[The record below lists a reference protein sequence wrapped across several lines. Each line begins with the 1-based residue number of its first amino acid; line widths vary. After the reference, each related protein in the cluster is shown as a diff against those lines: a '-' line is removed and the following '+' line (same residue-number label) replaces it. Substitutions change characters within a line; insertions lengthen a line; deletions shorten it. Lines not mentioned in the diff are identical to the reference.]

1 VNFDYLKE
9 FGKEES
15 DIFTTDRIER
25 IKRKNSH
32 RDSQLI
38 IGFTGAVGSCLKEA
52 ANVVESILKSDFN
65 YHVEQLRIST
75 DVLEPALSGST
86 KGLSTFERI
95 WKLMDVGN
103 NLRETTKEGGIIAKV
118 VCSRIH
124 KGRKNEENQAND
136 RNAYLI
142 RSFKHPD
149 EIRVMREVYGSRF
162 FLVGVYSEE
171 KKRKA
176 RLRGEGVSPP
186 EAKDLIKRDQ
196 YESEKFGQRAR
207 DTFSL
212 SDFYIS
218 YDDHSSID
226 RATSDLKRMLDLVFG
241 HPHITP
247 TFDEFSMFMAF
258 SASLR
263 SADLSRQVG
272 AVITSGDS
280 IIATG
285 ANDVPKFGGG
295 LYWPERCDSSFKF
308 KDLAKGRDRMR
319 GYDSNVKER
328 LRIMNKILKKFDKGP
343 ERDKVRKVLENSQLA
358 DLTEYGRPVHAE
370 MAALSD
376 CSRLGLKTN
385 KANLYCTTFPCHNCA
400 KHIISSG
407 IRNVVF
413 MEPYPKSKTLE
424 FYNDSSTNNIN
435 ESKKKVYF
443 RPFVGVGPR
452 RFFEFFSMSQSF
464 NVKKRKNRA
473 TGKVVGFDDRG
484 NKIPNVAN
492 NQLSFYEKEFLT
504 GLRVEASL
512 DKKIKTEV
520 EDSIEDSDSG
530 DKRDKDLL

>member
-1 VNFDYLKE
+1 MNFDYLKE
-9 FGKEES
+9 LGSGKSKIFS
-15 DIFTTDRIER
+15 DERIAR
-25 IKRKNSH
+25 IKRKNER

-52 ANVVESILKSDFN
+52 ANVVESILKNDFQYN
-65 YHVEQLRIST
+65 VKQLRISM
-75 DVLEPALSGST
+75 DVLEPAVKDT
-86 KGLSTFERI
+86 IRELSTFDRI

-103 NLRETTKEGGIIAKV
+103 DLREKTGDGGIIAKV
-118 VCSRIH
+118 VCSTIH
-124 KGRKNEENQAND
+124 KGRENEENEENV

-162 FLVGVYSEE
+162 VLVGVYSEE
-171 KKRKA
+171 KNRKS
-176 RLRGEGVSPP
+176 RLKGEGVQAE
-186 EAKDLIKRDQ
+186 EAKQLIKRDQ

-218 YDDHSSID
+218 YNDGSSID
-226 RATSDLKRMLDLVFG
+226 RASNDLKRMLNLIFG

-272 AVITSGDS
+272 AVITSKDS

-295 LYWPERCDSSFKF
+295 LYWPERCEESYKF
-308 KDLAKGRDRMR
+308 KDHKKGRDRMR

-328 LRIMNKILKKFDKGP
+328 LRIMSKILKEFDKGD
-343 ERDKVRKVLENSQLA
+343 ERNKVKKVLENSQLA

-385 KANLYCTTFPCHNCA
+385 KANIYCTTFPCHNCA
-400 KHIISSG
+400 KHIIASG
-407 IRNVVF
+407 IREVVF

-424 FYNDSSTNNIN
+424 FYDDSATNEFNSRKN
-435 ESKKKVYF
+435 KVYF

-452 RFFEFFSMSQSF
+452 RFLEFFSMSQGF
-464 NVKKRKNRA
+464 REKKRKNRVN
-473 TGKVVGFDDRG
+473 GKAVSFGDRESG
-484 NKIPNVAN
+484 LPNVAN
-492 NQLSFYEKEFLT
+492 NQLSFYEKEYLA
-504 GLRVEASL
+504 GLRVVASL
-512 DKKIKTEV
+512 KKKEDIKPEQ
-520 EDSIEDSDSG
+520 SASDESRE
-530 DKRDKDLL
+530 DKRDQELI